1 MADTPQGKT
10 RSNWWMLGLV
20 ALAVLAGV
28 IFFYARNGEERG
40 GSLSA
45 GDTTQAHAQSADGPS
60 AAVPAQ
66 PQNP

>member
-10 RSNWWMLGLV
+10 RSNWWILGLV
-20 ALAVLAGV
+20 ALVVLAGV

-45 GDTTQAHAQSADGPS
+45 GESVNTAGATQS
-60 AAVPAQ
+60 
-66 PQNP
+66 QNP

>member
-10 RSNWWMLGLV
+10 RSNWWILGLA
-20 ALAVLAGV
+20 ALVVLAGV

-40 GSLSA
+40 GSPA
-45 GDTTQAHAQSADGPS
+45 AAATPRAHSQRAPGARPGVGP
-60 AAVPAQ
+60 P

>member
-10 RSNWWMLGLV
+10 RSNWWILGLV
-20 ALAVLAGV
+20 ALVVLAGV

-45 GDTTQAHAQSADGPS
+45 AETTGAHSESAEGPS
-60 AAVPAQ
+60 AAVP
-66 PQNP
+66 PQSRNP

>member
-10 RSNWWMLGLV
+10 RSNWWILGLV
-20 ALAVLAGV
+20 ALVVLAAV

-45 GDTTQAHAQSADGPS
+45 GQTTGAPPAQS
-60 AAVPAQ
+60 
-66 PQNP
+66 QNP